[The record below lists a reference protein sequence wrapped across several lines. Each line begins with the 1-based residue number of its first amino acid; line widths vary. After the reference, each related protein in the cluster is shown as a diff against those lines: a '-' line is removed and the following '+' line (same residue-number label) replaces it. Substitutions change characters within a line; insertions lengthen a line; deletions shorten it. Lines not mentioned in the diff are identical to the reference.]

1 VEAKPDNSREST
13 ASRSERERGDSLKRE
28 SKQPSG
34 RKGGQG
40 SGGKGCRERGK
51 EAMADVLNGFL
62 NRLNSMSGSSIAPND
77 IQQLKSHFSR
87 QESSS
92 AELDRILLANVDSFE

>member
-34 RKGGQG
+34 RNGCREK
-40 SGGKGCRERGK
+40 GKGCRERGK
-51 EAMADVLNGFL
+51 EAMTDVLNGFL
-62 NRLNSMSGSSIAPND
+62 NRLNNMSGSSIAPND